1 MERLLGESSSGA
13 QVAAGGEVW
22 ELDGDLEAMG
32 LVTELYGYQRVS
44 VEIDSTG
51 MLSLVSDSCFTKQR
65 SVAQMLLQESN
76 PTLYRD
82 IKFVEM
88 KEMGR
93 DETYFVNLQNGEIR
107 REEDVGYYELPRG
120 GIL

>member
-1 MERLLGESSSGA
+1 
-13 QVAAGGEVW
+13 
-22 ELDGDLEAMG
+22 
-32 LVTELYGYQRVS
+32 
-44 VEIDSTG
+44 
-51 MLSLVSDSCFTKQR
+51 
-65 SVAQMLLQESN
+65 MLLQESN

-88 KEMGR
+88 KEVGR
-93 DETYFVNLQNGEIR
+93 EAAYFVDLQNGEIR

>member
-1 MERLLGESSSGA
+1 MVINESVSRFDC
-13 QVAAGGEVW
+13 AA
-22 ELDGDLEAMG
+22 L
-32 LVTELYGYQRVS
+32 R
-44 VEIDSTG
+44 
-51 MLSLVSDSCFTKQR
+51 VSDSDYYSLLQK

-88 KEMGR
+88 QEVGR
-93 DETYFVNLQNGEIR
+93 DATYFVDLQNGEVR